1 MRNELSSSETLS
13 LYDPK
18 FGHIHTKQQNSWSC
32 SSLDPFGFVFLFQ
45 FNIIVGVIPKE
56 DRHPTLMYEFS
67 STLKEKEE
75 NWCVPSDLDK
85 CPRFEGRNSTIRR
98 TDRLRELN
106 IYFLSVAQSYDGKFS
121 PVTYVLI
128 LFILCILDL
137 SDKKLFFQGVIKLL
151 KKCHYYHS
159 LL

>member
-1 MRNELSSSETLS
+1 M
-13 LYDPK
+13 P
-18 FGHIHTKQQNSWSC
+18 
-32 SSLDPFGFVFLFQ
+32 
-45 FNIIVGVIPKE
+45 
-56 DRHPTLMYEFS
+56 FS
-67 STLKEKEE
+67 STVKEKEE

-128 LFILCILDL
+128 LFYV
-137 SDKKLFFQGVIKLL
+137 SWT
-151 KKCHYYHS
+151 
-159 LL
+159 